1 MIERPDYFPRIL
13 AKSAMG
19 GSISTGERPTRFLL
33 FESITDK
40 NWSQNN
46 FMKRWSKEIG
56 FKRQETKAI
65 EWVFAYNK
73 DEAIS
78 CHKEAFDAGYRISTL
93 VDMDSD
99 TIGYKVKR
107 VKKIH
112 TTTPACTLWTM
123 QFVDRNGNLI
133 DDHLNAFIKSQLP
146 SSDNSTISEIAKTTA
161 NLTMKRLLKG
171 NRFAEQNFSNKGWM
185 RPINDHS
192 LCEAIS
198 GVLGEDKT
206 KQVDLAI
213 RASALEDKNG
223 LIRDLFRKMFNDI
236 FADDGPHSRT

>member
-1 MIERPDYFPRIL
+1 M
-13 AKSAMG
+13 A
-19 GSISTGERPTRFLL
+19 
-33 FESITDK
+33 
-40 NWSQNN
+40 Q
-46 FMKRWSKEIG
+46 WSKDLG
-56 FKRQETKAI
+56 FKRREIRAI
-65 EWVFAYNK
+65 QWVFAHNK

-78 CHKEAFDAGYRISTL
+78 CHKEAFDAGHRISTL

-99 TIGYKVKR
+99 TSGKKVKG

-123 QFVDRNGNLI
+123 QFVDVNGNLN

-146 SSDNSTISEIAKTTA
+146 SSDDSTISEIAKKAA
-161 NLTMKRLLKG
+161 NLTMKRLEKG
-171 NRFAEQNFSNKGWM
+171 NQYAEQKFRKKGWLN
-185 RPINDHS
+185 PINDHS

-236 FADDGPHSRT
+236 FAEDGPHSRT